1 MKKEI
6 ELKKSGK
13 LKVIDEKD
21 EVVKMRVITNK
32 LKNHE
37 FQDNEKIN
45 QIQKQN
51 KKLMDKLYVISQ
63 GRNSSLN
70 KLIGVSLVP
79 IAGGGG
85 GGGTLVNQSSMMN

>member
-45 QIQKQN
+45 QI
-51 KKLMDKLYVISQ
+51 
-63 GRNSSLN
+63 
-70 KLIGVSLVP
+70 
-79 IAGGGG
+79 
-85 GGGTLVNQSSMMN
+85 